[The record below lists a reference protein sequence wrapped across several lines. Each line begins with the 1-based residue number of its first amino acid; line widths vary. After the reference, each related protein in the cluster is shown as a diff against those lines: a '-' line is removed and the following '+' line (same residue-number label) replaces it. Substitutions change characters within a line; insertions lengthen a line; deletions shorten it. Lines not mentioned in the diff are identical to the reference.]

1 MSVLPRVTELTR
13 EQISREFD
21 DLGPEACMAEI
32 RADLQRHNPELLD
45 MASRWA
51 GDGRET
57 KSLMT
62 AFGMFYRLMT
72 AEALAPLGV
81 AALNPLPRVSAEVR
95 DSVIDRIEESAPKA
109 SPTRRSTISRPPTRN
124 FCRWRTATRPA
135 ARITLVRCKAS
146 PFSTRPCY
154 CSRGATASA
163 GTKAQGGPGRDGRGG
178 GREGA
183 GVGQGP
189 SVGAVWLLSQLA
201 RDLGTVAALGSDR
214 RGSRRCGKS
223 SRAFSTR
230 ARACRRCGWRAATRR
245 ARRSA

>member
-1 MSVLPRVTELTR
+1 MSVLPRVTEFTR
-13 EQISREFD
+13 ERISREFD

-95 DSVIDRIEESAPKA
+95 DSVIDRIERIGAESFADEA
-109 SPTRRSTISRPPTRN
+109 IDN
-124 FCRWRTATRPA
+124 LEA
-135 ARITLVRCKAS
+135 AN
-146 PFSTRPCY
+146 P
-154 CSRGATASA
+154 
-163 GTKAQGGPGRDGRGG
+163 
-178 GREGA
+178 E
-183 GVGQGP
+183 
-189 SVGAVWLLSQLA
+189 LLQMA
-201 RDLGTVAALGSDR
+201 HGYA
-214 RGSRRCGKS
+214 SRRTDYARTMQGFALLHEALLLQ
-223 SRAFSTR
+223 SRR
-230 ARACRRCGWRAATRR
+230 DRVRRH
-245 ARRSA
+245 